1 MPKLEKNYS
10 SLNEDADK
18 KVFILVRLFHQ
29 SQHFMKYYQQ
39 MLGDI
44 YYWRPSEK
52 ALLIA
57 GVALGIN
64 LITCVIEIFLLWL
77 QPSMLSM
84 SIENV
89 RWAFYLTLFNIALLT
104 SSCVLSYSLR
114 KKENLQSFL
123 LIFAL
128 TALVISLALFN
139 GSIGFFDSVSWQ
151 IFFLFNASL
160 IVFLDRKWVMTS
172 FLSLLIIMIWMTF
185 NAQSLPFPV
194 RAIRL
199 APHMSFDDIETFNLI
214 AEWVL
219 LMLSGGMG
227 IVILD
232 FFLTSWRNRDTDLR
246 SKSYVDELTQLLN
259 RRAVLEGLSEEY
271 RRALRVGYPL
281 SIGLIDLDFFKNV
294 NDRFGHPFGDKVLI
308 EIAREIGK
316 IGRKNDLVGRYG
328 GEEFLIVF
336 PECDA
341 KMATHILDR
350 LREKIEEM
358 TFETEQGESVKVTIS
373 AGVSQ
378 LESNDEEYL
387 QLIARADFALY
398 RAKEFGRNQILSAEI
413 EENKQLAFLDKI

>member
-1 MPKLEKNYS
+1 MLKPEKNSS
-10 SLNEDADK
+10 SLHVNEHDK
-18 KVFILVRLFHQ
+18 EFILVRFFNQ
-29 SQHFMKYYQQ
+29 SQEFMKYYQH

-52 ALLIA
+52 ALLISC
-57 GVALGIN
+57 VALGIN
-64 LITCVIEIFLLWL
+64 LVVAFIEILLLWL
-77 QPSMLSM
+77 QPEMLSM

-89 RWAFYLTLFNIALLT
+89 WWAFYISLFNMALLT
-104 SSCVLSYSLR
+104 TSCFLAYFLR
-114 KKENLQSFL
+114 KQEALQNAL

-128 TALVISLALFN
+128 ASLVISLALFN
-139 GSIGFFDSVSWQ
+139 GSVGFFDSVTWQ

-160 IVFLDRKWVMTS
+160 IVFLDRKWVMSS
-172 FLSLLIIMIWMTF
+172 FLSLLLIMIWMTF
-185 NAQSLPFPV
+185 NAHSLPFPI

-199 APHMSFDDIETFNLI
+199 APQMSFADIEFFNLT

-219 LMLSGGMG
+219 LMLSGGSG

-281 SIGLIDLDFFKNV
+281 SIGLIDLDFFKSV

-341 KMATHILDR
+341 KMATHILER

-358 TFETEQGESVKVTIS
+358 VFETEQGEQVRVSIS

>member
-1 MPKLEKNYS
+1 MPKLENNYS
-10 SLNEDADK
+10 TIDDSVEEKA
-18 KVFILVRLFHQ
+18 FILVRFFHQ
-29 SQHFMKYYQQ
+29 SQHFMKYYQR

-57 GVALGIN
+57 SVALGIN
-64 LITCVIEIFLLWL
+64 LITCFAEIFLLWL
-77 QPSMLSM
+77 QPSLLSM

-89 RWAFYLTLFNIALLT
+89 WWAFYLTLFNIALLT
-104 SSCVLSYSLR
+104 SSCVLSYTLR
-114 KKENLQSFL
+114 KKEKLQNFL

-128 TALVISLALFN
+128 AAMVISLALFN
-139 GSIGFFDSVSWQ
+139 GSIGFFDSVAWQ

-172 FLSLLIIMIWMTF
+172 FLSLLFIMIWMTF
-185 NAQSLPFPV
+185 NAHSLPFPV
-194 RAIRL
+194 RPIRL
-199 APHMSFDDIETFNLI
+199 APHLSFGDIETFNLVS
-214 AEWVL
+214 EWIL
-219 LMLSGGMG
+219 LMLSGGAG

-281 SIGLIDLDFFKNV
+281 SVALIDLDFFKSV

-308 EIAREIGK
+308 EVAREIGK

-341 KMATHILDR
+341 KMATHILEH
-350 LREKIEEM
+350 LREKIADM
-358 TFETEQGESVKVTIS
+358 VFETESGDQVKVTIS

-378 LESNDEEYL
+378 LENNDEEYL

-398 RAKEFGRNQILSAEI
+398 RAKEFGRNQVLSVEV